1 MVSISMA
8 KLTRPSEYMMN
19 LGQFQMY
26 AACMTLT
33 ISNYLFLP
41 IVKFIFLVEQTASI
55 KLLGDIF
62 CPDAKYMNRRHEV
75 IYSIEEGPGN
85 NPILPKQ
92 RRQPNRLS
100 PFPATA

>member
-1 MVSISMA
+1 MI
-8 KLTRPSEYMMN
+8 PHCE
-19 LGQFQMY
+19 
-26 AACMTLT
+26 
-33 ISNYLFLP
+33 IHFL
-41 IVKFIFLVEQTASI
+41 LEQKASI

-92 RRQPNRLS
+92 SRQPNRLS